1 MKTFTFAA
9 IVIAIC
15 AATATAEKPK
25 TVDEAVQVLKTKW
38 LKPKD
43 LDWILRNPKDEVVWT
58 LYRPFGT
65 GVRNEFGLWGD
76 NVALHESCGNKDPE
90 GCSVVIFERLWE
102 SVRADADR
110 SLVRQLDCQFQFAQA
125 IHIDEAG
132 FYKLT
137 TGELVKAIQS
147 QIDDQLPKVAVVGT
161 APCQTSLTLEMAG
174 EPDAHC
180 FVAAPNGKR
189 VSDQVKD
196 IALGKAL
203 NGLGFVNLFRT
214 VHMPPRIVLD
224 FARKC
229 QFPTPPYL
237 YGTPNGVPNHGWRPD
252 FPGAHQT
259 PPSPSHR

>member
-1 MKTFTFAA
+1 MRITWRPNRTVAFAA
-9 IVIAIC
+9 IVIAFC
-15 AATATAEKPK
+15 AVGAASDKPK
-25 TVDEAVQVLKTKW
+25 TVDEAVQILKTKW

-43 LDWILRNPKDEVVWT
+43 LDWILRNPKDQVVRT

-76 NVALHESCGNKDPE
+76 NSALHESCGDKDPE

-102 SVRADADR
+102 SVRADADP
-110 SLVRQLDCQFQFAQA
+110 SLVRQLDCQFEVARA
-125 IHIDEAG
+125 IHINESG

-147 QIDDQLPKVAVVGT
+147 QINGQLSKLAVTGT
-161 APCQTSLTLEMAG
+161 TPCQTSLTLELG
-174 EPDAHC
+174 GKPDTHC
-180 FVAAPNGKR
+180 FVDAPHDRR

-196 IALGKAL
+196 TTLDEAL
-203 NGLGFVNLFRT
+203 NGLGFFNLFRT
-214 VHMPPRIVLD
+214 VHEPPKITLD

-237 YGTPNGVPNHGWRPD
+237 YG
-252 FPGAHQT
+252 
-259 PPSPSHR
+259 SPK